1 VTGGGGAPW
10 DLPPPDLH
18 KRDLPIREIERGTPL
33 MRIHS
38 ADYHPHFFGPAPPK
52 RKAAGWPAPR
62 NRFDDPQ
69 GIYGVCYLGLNDAAA
84 FVETVLRDQFLP
96 VLSAADLGKVCL
108 ADGSAARQLRLV
120 EFGGRGLRRLGI
132 NAATVHAPYDIT
144 RAWSRALWS
153 HPVEPDGICYHSRW
167 DNDLSC
173 VALFSRAERA
183 LQIRP
188 GPLITALPARL
199 AAILDRYEIGYAP

>member
-1 VTGGGGAPW
+1 VTGGGGAAW

-18 KRDLPIREIERGTPL
+18 KRDLPIREIERGTPI

-52 RKAAGWPAPR
+52 RKAARWPAPR

-96 VLSAADLGKVCL
+96 VLSAADLGKVV
-108 ADGSAARQLRLV
+108 AGVSGAWV
-120 EFGGRGLRRLGI
+120 SMRRPSMPP
-132 NAATVHAPYDIT
+132 TT
-144 RAWSRALWS
+144 S
-153 HPVEPDGICYHSRW
+153 
-167 DNDLSC
+167 
-173 VALFSRAERA
+173 
-183 LQIRP
+183 P
-188 GPLITALPARL
+188 GHGPAR
-199 AAILDRYEIGYAP
+199 YGPTP